1 MIVLVPRL
9 LAAGN
14 LADPPL
20 GREAWGED
28 NRVAVAADAG
38 ERFHNVLTG
47 EEVEVE
53 GGAIS
58 VAAALASFPVAL
70 LVRAA

>member
-1 MIVLVPRL
+1 
-9 LAAGN
+9 
-14 LADPPL
+14 
-20 GREAWGED
+20 
-28 NRVAVAADAG
+28 
-38 ERFHNVLTG
+38 VLTG

-53 GGAIS
+53 EGAIP

>member
-1 MIVLVPRL
+1 M
-9 LAAGN
+9 
-14 LADPPL
+14 

-28 NRVAVAADAG
+28 NRVAVPADAG